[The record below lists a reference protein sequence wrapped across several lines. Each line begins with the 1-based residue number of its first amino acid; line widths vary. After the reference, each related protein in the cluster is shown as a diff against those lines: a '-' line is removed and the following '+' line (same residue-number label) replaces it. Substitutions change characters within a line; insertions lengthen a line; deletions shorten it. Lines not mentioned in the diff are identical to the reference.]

1 MPSSSLL
8 PAFLVQALDWVQV
21 HPVQG
26 AISILLLAAFAVWL
40 ARKAMKVLVVL
51 LAAGVVA
58 ILVSWFL
65 VGEEETEKAIRLGAE
80 QVVGKSQDLLNPEN

>member
-1 MPSSSLL
+1 
-8 PAFLVQALDWVQV
+8 
-21 HPVQG
+21 
-26 AISILLLAAFAVWL
+26 
-40 ARKAMKVLVVL
+40 MKVLVVL